1 MTKYEALIPA
11 LHKIIRES
19 LARQEYHF
27 PTEAALCREFS
38 LSRVTVRKALQTLE
52 DEGLI
57 RRQQGSGSFL
67 TGLSPDPA
75 DNVVALLLTAPLLY
89 RSPTIVEQTRRV
101 IQEAGFFLAVYDMK
115 DSFQT
120 ERCILT
126 ELIKHPP
133 RGLLLECFSSTP
145 DPNADLLQQLVAP
158 PLRVPVVTL
167 LAPFSASGMHAT
179 PAGAL
184 SSCLE
189 ASSPAISFVA
199 EESLSGARLLV
210 NTMSRLGHR
219 RIAGIFPAC
228 SQPDAL
234 RLQSLLTS
242 FREADLP
249 IDPWQF
255 FLPGNIETAEI
266 LQGNSSL
273 LDHFMEHIAGT
284 CTALVCSNDLL
295 AVAASRRAAAHG
307 LRIPLDLALAS
318 MEESYVQDLSS
329 PRISSLSGLS
339 CLGECAAR
347 LLIQKIRGAAPE
359 SLLLPLTLT
368 NDTSLCRI

>member
-75 DNVVALLLTAPLLY
+75 DNVIALLLAAPLLY

-101 IQEAGFFLAVYDMK
+101 VQKAGFCLAVYDMK

-133 RGLLLECFSSTP
+133 RGLLLECFSSSP
-145 DPNADLLQQLVAP
+145 DPNADLLQQLVTP
-158 PLRVPVVTL
+158 PLCVPVVTL
-167 LAPFSASGMHAT
+167 LAPVSASGMYAA
-179 PAGAL
+179 PADVLPSGPK
-184 SSCLE
+184 
-189 ASSPAISFVA
+189 ASSSAISFVA

-242 FREADLP
+242 LREADLP
-249 IDPWQF
+249 LDSRQF
-255 FLPGNIETAEI
+255 FLPGNIESAEI

-307 LRIPLDLALAS
+307 LRIPLDLALSS

-347 LLIQKIRGAAPE
+347 LLIQKIHGAAPE